1 VYKVVLPG
9 NARSQR
15 NRLSLPSLCQAIFL
29 LCIKHTSK
37 LTNKVKT
44 ACHEIEEAAH
54 RMGEKSNQNI
64 QGAQKKLNSPK
75 INDLM
80 KKWANGLNRDFSKED
95 IQMAKKHMKKCS
107 ISWTIKE
114 MQIKATLKFHLT
126 AIRMA
131 IIKNTNNNK
140 CWQGYGRK
148 RNPHTLLMGM

>member
-1 VYKVVLPG
+1 
-9 NARSQR
+9 
-15 NRLSLPSLCQAIFL
+15 
-29 LCIKHTSK
+29 
-37 LTNKVKT
+37 
-44 ACHEIEEAAH
+44 
-54 RMGEKSNQNI
+54 
-64 QGAQKKLNSPK
+64 
-75 INDLM
+75 M